1 MKHCGTQTIETKR
14 ILLRRF
20 SEDDA
25 EAMYQNWASDP
36 DVTQFLTWPPHTSI
50 KVSQE
55 ILEDWVAAYEKDNYY
70 HWAIILK
77 EHGSDPIGGVCAVN
91 QNDDLSII
99 HIGYCIGKAW
109 WHQGIMSETLK
120 AVMLSLTGI

>member
-50 KVSQE
+50 LLFSWKTTP
-55 ILEDWVAAYEKDNYY
+55 D
-70 HWAIILK
+70 
-77 EHGSDPIGGVCAVN
+77 
-91 QNDDLSII
+91 
-99 HIGYCIGKAW
+99 
-109 WHQGIMSETLK
+109 
-120 AVMLSLTGI
+120 

>member
-36 DVTQFLTWPPHTSI
+36 D
-50 KVSQE
+50 
-55 ILEDWVAAYEKDNYY
+55 
-70 HWAIILK
+70 
-77 EHGSDPIGGVCAVN
+77 G
-91 QNDDLSII
+91 
-99 HIGYCIGKAW
+99 
-109 WHQGIMSETLK
+109 
-120 AVMLSLTGI
+120 

>member
-25 EAMYQNWASDP
+25 EAVYHNWASDP

-50 KVSQE
+50 KASQE
-55 ILEDWVAAYEKDNYY
+55 ILEDRHAAK
-70 HWAIILK
+70 
-77 EHGSDPIGGVCAVN
+77 
-91 QNDDLSII
+91 
-99 HIGYCIGKAW
+99 
-109 WHQGIMSETLK
+109 SENNEENGCGCL
-120 AVMLSLTGI
+120 V